1 MARPASDI
9 KARVIQA
16 ARERFLTLGVDG
28 ASLRHIAKDAET
40 SIGMVYYYFKTKDE
54 LFLAVVLDVYEGL
67 LTDIAR
73 LLGGDEPEE
82 ERFTALYR
90 RLAQLSEEEFQVLR
104 LVLREALVSSTRLTE
119 LGQLFIRGHVPV
131 VLGCIV
137 QGIAKQRLRGDLPPV
152 ILLASS
158 LLLGIMP
165 QIARRLLDSI
175 ALPAVS
181 LLPTP
186 DAIAH
191 GMAAILF
198 HGIAREAM
206 PLTAAHVSDEPKDAP
221 DRT

>member
-9 KARVIQA
+9 KPRVIQA

-28 ASLRHIAKDAET
+28 ASLRHIAKDADT

-67 LTDIAR
+67 LADIER
-73 LLGGDEPEE
+73 LLGGTGPEE
-82 ERFTALYR
+82 QRFLALYQ

-104 LVLREALVSSTRLTE
+104 LVLREALVSSSRLTE
-119 LGQLFIRGHVPV
+119 LGQLFLRGHVPI
-131 VLGCIV
+131 VLQCIA
-137 QGIAKQRLRGDLPPV
+137 QGVAQQRLRGDLPPV
-152 ILLASS
+152 MLLASS

-165 QIARRLLDSI
+165 QIARRLADSSG
-175 ALPAVS
+175 LPAAA

-186 DAIAH
+186 GAIAH

-198 HGIAREAM
+198 HGIAHEAL
-206 PLTAAHVSDEPKDAP
+206 PPTAADAP
-221 DRT
+221 EPAGKPSR